1 MLENGSYDKLGFNML
16 IGSWSLA
23 GRNAVRPLCQV
34 FLLKNLTSS
43 FPRPIV
49 LNMKR
54 TTSHST
60 YPRQTA
66 TLVRRR
72 IESGGERLWRF
83 EDFRDQPFSAVA
95 QALSRLAREGKV
107 ERLSK
112 GTYYRTRQTAFGKSQ
127 PNPAAVQKLALRST
141 HLFPAGIA
149 AANLLEFTTQNAKQ
163 GEMATSAANVPRKL
177 VGKNTVVH
185 TRRPQAWADLS
196 EADAALLDF
205 LRRGGRTGELSSQ
218 ETIKKTLSLLSE
230 RGRYQRLIQV
240 ARTEPPRVRA
250 LLGALGEELGK
261 DARTLNI
268 LRASLN
274 SLSRFDFGLYSTLS
288 NARAWYAKETH

>member
-1 MLENGSYDKLGFNML
+1 
-16 IGSWSLA
+16 
-23 GRNAVRPLCQV
+23 
-34 FLLKNLTSS
+34 
-43 FPRPIV
+43 
-49 LNMKR
+49 MKR
-54 TTSHST
+54 TVSHST
-60 YPRQTA
+60 YSHQTA

-141 HLFPAGIA
+141 HLFPAGVA
-149 AANLLEFTTQNAKQ
+149 AANLLGFTTQNAKQ
-163 GEMATSAANVPRKL
+163 GEIATSAASVPRKL
-177 VGKNTVVH
+177 IGKNTVVH
-185 TRRPQAWADLS
+185 TRRPQAWANLS

-205 LRRGGRTGELSSQ
+205 LRRGGRTGELSPQ

-230 RGRYQRLIQV
+230 HGCYQRLMLT
-240 ARTEPPRVRA
+240 AKTEPPRVRA
-250 LLGALGEELGK
+250 LLGALGEKLGK
-261 DARTLNI
+261 DARTLNK

-274 SLSRFDFGLYSTLS
+274 SLSRFDFGLYSALS
-288 NARAWYAKETH
+288 NARAWYAKGTR